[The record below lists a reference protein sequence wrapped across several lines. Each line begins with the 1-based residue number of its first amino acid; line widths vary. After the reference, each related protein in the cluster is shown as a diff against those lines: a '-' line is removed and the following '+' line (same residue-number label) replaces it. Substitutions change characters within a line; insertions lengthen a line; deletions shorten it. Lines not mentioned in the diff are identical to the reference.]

1 MSVHG
6 LIAQWSWLLLSSRE
20 CSLLHCAKVMII
32 CVLSWVVMSN
42 HDHSWL
48 LLVASKCE
56 WVLISVHGYSLSSP
70 EQLWTLISLATWSNE
85 QSWELKSSHEYG
97 AMLITALE
105 LSWLLIAPCRQTHE
119 CSWLLMTAPYSWV
132 LTSAD
137 KRWYALIRAHEHS

>member
-97 AMLITALE
+97 AMGPWALISTHKR
-105 LSWLLIAPCRQTHE
+105 SWHQSTILMSAHE
-119 CSWLLMTAPYSWV
+119 CSWVHM
-132 LTSAD
+132 SA
-137 KRWYALIRAHEHS
+137 YESALEFISTDMLD